1 MIARAAAAAVLAAGL
16 VLAPASVLRA
26 APGHCTQP
34 TGTYRGGTP
43 WAQEILAPKR
53 VWPLTDGGR
62 VTVAV
67 LGTGVAADNPQL
79 AGRVLAGTDLT
90 GGHAADS
97 DCDGA
102 GTVAAGMVA
111 AAPDDSTTFAGMA
124 PAATI
129 LPIRYTATRPGTADA
144 GPSSSVLAAAID
156 RAVQRHATVVCV
168 AVPIGQDSPKL
179 RGAVEA
185 AHRAGAV
192 VVAPLGTAD
201 DVPTWYPAADPGVLA
216 VAPVDRS
223 GTAVS
228 TGGTEYADVAAPGV
242 GVVAAAPGDGQL
254 WYVKDPSAAA
264 GFVAG
269 AVALLRAYRPH
280 LSPDQVIARVEQTA
294 DGTGSR
300 DPKLGWGMI
309 DPYQAVSA
317 ELPAADRART
327 AAPATVAA
335 ARPAA
340 VPADPRRLPVALLS
354 LGGLVLAGTLA
365 VAVTVARRG
374 NARRWR
380 PSRMR

>member
-1 MIARAAAAAVLAAGL
+1 VIARAAAAAAIAAGL
-16 VLAPASVLRA
+16 VLAPATAVRA

-34 TGTYRGGTP
+34 TGVYRGGTP
-43 WAQEILAPKR
+43 WPQKTLAPKR
-53 VWPLTDGGR
+53 IWPLTEGTG

-67 LGTGVAADNPQL
+67 LGTGVAAGNPQL
-79 AGRVLAGTDLT
+79 TGRVLDGTDLT

-111 AAPDDSTTFAGMA
+111 AAPQDSTTFAGMA

-129 LPIRYTATRPGTADA
+129 LPIRYTAARPDTADA
-144 GPSSSVLAAAID
+144 GPDPSVLAAAIHH
-156 RAVQRHATVVCV
+156 AVQQGATVVCV
-168 AVPIGQDSPKL
+168 AVPIVRDSPSL
-179 RGAVEA
+179 RAAVA
-185 AHRAGAV
+185 DAHRAGAV
-192 VVAPLGTAD
+192 VVAPLGTTD
-201 DVPTWYPAADPGVLA
+201 DVTTWYPAADPGVLA
-216 VAPVDRS
+216 VAPVDKS

-228 TGGTEYADVAAPGV
+228 TGGTGYADVAAPSV

-269 AVALLRAYRPH
+269 AVALLRAYRPK
-280 LSPDQVIARVEQTA
+280 LPPDQVIARIEQTA

-317 ELPAADRART
+317 ELPATGRPRT
-327 AAPATVAA
+327 ATPTTVPA
-335 ARPAA
+335 ARSAA
-340 VPADPRRLPVALLS
+340 VPTDPRRLPAALLS
-354 LGGLVLAGTLA
+354 LGGLALAITLA
-365 VAVTVARRG
+365 IAVTVARRG